1 MGRGVAGG
9 AARQRADLIDG
20 RRSDPALRI
29 GILALLA
36 LDGILCALTAALLL
50 PSYLGSVWFPASAVI
65 AGAVNVALVWAA
77 RQWTDSTRLAA
88 LPLITFLLTIAVLS
102 LGGPGGDM
110 TMSGAGIAG
119 FGPVLLT
126 AVGALPAL
134 WFLLRG

>member
-50 PSYLGSVWFPASAVI
+50 PSYLGSVWFPASAVV

>member
-9 AARQRADLIDG
+9 TARQRAHLIDG

-50 PSYLGSVWFPASAVI
+50 PSYLGSVWFPASAVV

>member
-36 LDGILCALTAALLL
+36 LDGILCALTATLLL
-50 PSYLGSVWFPASAVI
+50 PSYLGSVWFPASAVV